1 MRILD
6 FNATKKE
13 IEISLSGWTRIGYI
27 SREINL
33 SDNSYD
39 EKKFDYNYSLS
50 IKQIADFES
59 IQSKINDS
67 LSIFK
72 VLSKNNNIIF
82 PNEGKVLG
90 EACLS
95 KIERKKIE
103 RDIYYLWS
111 NIYFHQ
117 ELFESLEKSLSLKE
131 KYRVTLEGLKYSE
144 ECTEGND
151 EKRFDQKFTI
161 TNIEF
166 KSIE

>member
-72 VLSKNNNIIF
+72 VLSKKPSEFEVNGISLPPIS
-82 PNEGKVLG
+82 KV
-90 EACLS
+90 
-95 KIERKKIE
+95 
-103 RDIYYLWS
+103 
-111 NIYFHQ
+111 
-117 ELFESLEKSLSLKE
+117 
-131 KYRVTLEGLKYSE
+131 
-144 ECTEGND
+144 
-151 EKRFDQKFTI
+151 
-161 TNIEF
+161 
-166 KSIE
+166 